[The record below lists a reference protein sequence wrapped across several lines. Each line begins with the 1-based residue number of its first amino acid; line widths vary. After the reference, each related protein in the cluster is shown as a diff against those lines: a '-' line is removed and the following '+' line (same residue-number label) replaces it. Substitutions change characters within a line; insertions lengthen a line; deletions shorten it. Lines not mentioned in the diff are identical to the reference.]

1 MEEKADVLHVA
12 AEGTLRP
19 RSKVTGKHNVKSL
32 LQSGLLGGEVAIFV
46 LGERFNY
53 MAFGI
58 LSHN

>member
-46 LGERFNY
+46 LGERFN
-53 MAFGI
+53 
-58 LSHN
+58 